1 MTGYA
6 PVWFKIKQDGRYT
19 YGPEWLQNEWA
30 TSPLIPTPNA
40 GVNYTIPK
48 CLKPGYWLVRHEII
62 ALHSAYNYPGAQ
74 FYPGCHQL
82 NVSGNGTVV
91 PSEGLA
97 SFPGA
102 YKGNDT
108 GVLYSIY
115 GIEKYVIPGPA
126 VFEC

>member
-1 MTGYA
+1 M
-6 PVWFKIKQDGRYT
+6 
-19 YGPEWLQNEWA
+19 
-30 TSPLIPTPNA
+30 IPR
-40 GVNYTIPK
+40 

-82 NVSGNGTVV
+82 DVSGNGTVL
-91 PSEGLA
+91 PSEGLV

-102 YKGNDT
+102 YMGNGT

-115 GIEKYVIPGPA
+115 GNEKYVIPGPA